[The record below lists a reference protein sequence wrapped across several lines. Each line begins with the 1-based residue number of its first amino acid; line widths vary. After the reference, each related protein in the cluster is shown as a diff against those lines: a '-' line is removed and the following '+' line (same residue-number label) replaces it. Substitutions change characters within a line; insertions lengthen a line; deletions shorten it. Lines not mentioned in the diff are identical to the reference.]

1 MSTDYGDHGC
11 TDEFS
16 GTSAAAPMVSG
27 AIALALQAKYVQHH
41 QINLRSISYHLNTKL
56 NADNFRPVILF
67 HDFLYYVFFS
77 NFCSKELTWRD
88 VQHLIAMSSDNKMKV
103 KENDWIKNGAGFKGT
118 T

>member
-41 QINLRSISYHLNTKL
+41 QINFRSICYHLNTKL
-56 NADNFRPVILF
+56 NADNFREQYFMVYF
-67 HDFLYYVFFS
+67 NMHFS
-77 NFCSKELTWRD
+77 LTS
-88 VQHLIAMSSDNKMKV
+88 VAKS
-103 KENDWIKNGAGFKGT
+103 
-118 T
+118 